1 MEFKIMRI
9 TLRKLFFGLM
19 AGVVSISF
27 LGCATPE
34 GEGRNA
40 DINICQFNMRFDCK
54 NDGRITKTYK
64 DDKGRECEVRDGSC
78 TWEKRCP
85 LIKDF

>member
-40 DINICQFNMRFDCK
+40 DINI
-54 NDGRITKTYK
+54 
-64 DDKGRECEVRDGSC
+64 
-78 TWEKRCP
+78 
-85 LIKDF
+85 